1 MKKLIFTL
9 VFSFAFLNSIEANV
23 AAIDN
28 PIILT
33 EKNDNPISGYEGSN
47 KSSTF
52 LYFLTSGMRHPKYFL
67 RLNSGLMARCS
78 SVRKRVLV
86 CFC

>member
-52 LYFLTSGMRHPKYFL
+52 LYLYQSDNVFYYDLSYNGYLKYS
-67 RLNSGLMARCS
+67 LNGYDL
-78 SVRKRVLV
+78 
-86 CFC
+86 